1 MKVYLNHSAKIAFG
15 SLATIYGLTILGI
28 ISCCNQ
34 QTALQRGKQES
45 ISGDNETYHKIR
57 TAQYIFGTIAGVG
70 IVSLGLGING
80 QRKIRIRR
88 RRMRVTAF
96 TSQSNEHQRS

>member
-1 MKVYLNHSAKIAFG
+1 MKTYLNHSAKIAFG
-15 SLATIYGLTILGI
+15 SFATIYGLTILGI
-28 ISCCNQ
+28 MSYCNQ
-34 QTALQRGKQES
+34 QNILQHAKQES
-45 ISGDNETYHKIR
+45 ITANTIHHNIR
-57 TAQYIFGTIAGVG
+57 ATQYIFGTIAGVG

>member
-1 MKVYLNHSAKIAFG
+1 MKAYLNHSAKIAFG

-34 QTALQRGKQES
+34 QTALQRGKRES
-45 ISGDNETYHKIR
+45 ITANDTYHKIR
-57 TAQYIFGTIAGVG
+57 TAQYIFGTIASAGV
-70 IVSLGLGING
+70 ISLGLGING

-88 RRMRVTAF
+88 RKIEATTQTAR
-96 TSQSNEHQRS
+96 SNEHQRS